1 MRGRYSDRSIVRLGA
16 ATVVLI
22 LVAMVAA
29 FNLQKFPGFRGTE
42 YHAVLSDASGLHAGN
57 MVQVAGIRVGR
68 VSDLHLEG
76 NRVLVDFTV
85 DGGVDFGPETS
96 ASVQVLNL
104 LGEKYLQLA
113 PAGPGQMTAG
123 TTIPLDRTESGYDIV
138 RVLSD
143 LATTT
148 EQIDTRRLGTALD
161 TLSQTLNG
169 SSGEIRASFDGI
181 SRLSRTIASRDA
193 ELQTLLHRAK
203 AVSTLLADR
212 RGDLTT
218 LMRQGDLLLQELR
231 ARREAIHTLLVNTAE
246 LAQQLSGL
254 VKDNQAQLAPA
265 LHDVR
270 VVLTLLREKRDEV
283 QRLIGAM
290 GPYAEILG
298 NIVGTGPWFD
308 AYVVNLGGL
317 GGEFKPGLRKGQ

>member
-1 MRGRYSDRSIVRLGA
+1 MRARSDRSIVRLG
-16 ATVVLI
+16 TTSVVVVLV
-22 LVAMVAA
+22 LMVAS

-42 YHAVLSDASGLHAGN
+42 YHAVFADASGLRPGN

-68 VSDLHLEG
+68 VNEIDLQRD
-76 NRVLVDFTV
+76 RVVVGFTV
-85 DGGVDFGPETS
+85 DGGVDFGPDTA
-96 ASVQVLNL
+96 ASVEVLNL

-113 PAGPGQMTAG
+113 PDGAGQMAAG
-123 TTIPLDRTESGYDIV
+123 STIPLDRTESGYDIV

-148 EQIDTRRLGTALD
+148 EEIDTRRLSTALD
-161 TLSQTLNG
+161 TLSHTLEG
-169 SSGEIRASFDGI
+169 SSQEIRASFDGV
-181 SRLSRTIASRDA
+181 SKLSRAIASRDD
-193 ELQTLLHRAK
+193 ELQTLLRRANS
-203 AVSTLLADR
+203 VSTLLADR

-231 ARREAIHTLLVNTAE
+231 DRREAIHSLLVNTAE
-246 LAQQLSGL
+246 LARHLSGL
-254 VKDNQAQLAPA
+254 VRDNRAQLAPA
-265 LHDVR
+265 LRDLHT
-270 VVLTLLREKRDEV
+270 VLALLRDKRDQVE
-283 QRLIGAM
+283 RLIGAM

-317 GGEFKPGLRKGQ
+317 AGEFKPGLREGR